1 MTQFKEITR
10 ASCVTLRSPY
20 ISFAFRLA
28 LGGTL
33 IFSGAGKVQEG
44 SAFVAEVEKYALLP
58 DAVAQVYATLL
69 PGVEIAIGV
78 LLILG
83 LVTRFA
89 AGAGLLATL
98 SLIIANAVIL
108 YRGLNMECACFGSL
122 ATFHTRDAIIVD
134 CIMLLMAVQILLHRG
149 DFLSLDSVVLR
160 RRRAEPPVS

>member
-1 MTQFKEITR
+1 MTQLKEVTR
-10 ASCVTLRSPY
+10 ASWVTLRSPY

-33 IFSGAGKVQEG
+33 IFSGVGKVQEG
-44 SAFVAEVEKYALLP
+44 SAFVAEVDKYALLP
-58 DAVAQVYATLL
+58 DAVAHVYATLL

-83 LVTRFA
+83 LVRRLA
-89 AGAGLLATL
+89 AGVGFLATL
-98 SLIIANAVIL
+98 SLIIANGVIL

-122 ATFHTRDAIIVD
+122 ATLHTRDAIIVD

-149 DFLSLDSVVLR
+149 DFLSLDSIVFR
-160 RRRAEPPVS
+160 RRKAEPPAG

>member
-1 MTQFKEITR
+1 MTQFKEVAR
-10 ASCVTLRSPY
+10 ASWVTLRSPH

-33 IFSGAGKVQEG
+33 IFSGVGKAQEG

-89 AGAGLLATL
+89 AGVGLLATL
-98 SLIIANAVIL
+98 SLIIANAVVL
-108 YRGLNMECACFGSL
+108 YRGLTMECACFGSL
-122 ATFHTRDAIIVD
+122 ATLHTRDAIIVD

-149 DFLSLDSVVLR
+149 DFLSLDSVVRR
-160 RRRAEPPVS
+160 RRRAEPPAS